1 MPELIQA
8 PLSGEELAERYR
20 ALCEDRRYAHL
31 PGKVELDS
39 YGRMVMSPPASY
51 YHGVVQM
58 KLGQILA
65 ALGGQASAEAP
76 IVTASGILVADA
88 TWASAQFVSHHAD
101 ESPLTRAPEICIEV
115 LSPSNSVKEIR
126 EKIGAYLAAG
136 AEEVWVVSP
145 ESKRIELYGPAG
157 ELERSRYNVDLSG
170 LFKT

>member
-1 MPELIQA
+1 MQELLQA

-20 ALCEDRRYAHL
+20 ALCEDSRYADL

-39 YGRMVMSPPASY
+39 WGRMVMSPPASY

-65 ALGGQASAEAP
+65 RLGGQASAEAP

-88 TWASAQFVSHHAD
+88 TWGSAHFVGRHGD

-126 EKIGAYLAAG
+126 QKIDAYLAAG
-136 AEEVWVVSP
+136 AQEVWVVSTQ
-145 ESKRIELYGPAG
+145 SKRVEFYGSGG
-157 ELERSRYNVDLSG
+157 ELARSRYPVDLSD